1 LMVNRL
7 KDGINLVLHERFSEL
22 GELGKVWINPDLA
35 GCPLPTQQRS
45 ASESLITVGRGT
57 KLPLGTD
64 KDTLRMFIYWK
75 GQDIDLSATLYDE
88 DFKLIQHV
96 SYTNLKSDG
105 FQACHSGDITR
116 APNGAS
122 EFIDITMPQAVKM
135 GARYVTMNVLVYAGP
150 SFADH
155 EECFAGWMTRSKP
168 QSNEI
173 YDAKT
178 VEQKVD
184 LRNASRNA
192 IPVIFDLLERKA
204 IWADVA
210 TPRSSYYGGNNVE
223 SNRASIENTMQA
235 IATMKNKL
243 SLYELFKLHAD
254 VRGTIVEN
262 KEDADLVFSM
272 YEGTTPYNIAEINSE
287 YLV

>member
-1 LMVNRL
+1 
-7 KDGINLVLHERFSEL
+7 
-22 GELGKVWINPDLA
+22 
-35 GCPLPTQQRS
+35 
-45 ASESLITVGRGT
+45 
-57 KLPLGTD
+57 
-64 KDTLRMFIYWK
+64 
-75 GQDIDLSATLYDE
+75 
-88 DFKLIQHV
+88 
-96 SYTNLKSDG
+96 
-105 FQACHSGDITR
+105 
-116 APNGAS
+116 
-122 EFIDITMPQAVKM
+122 M

-150 SFADH
+150 SFAEH

-168 QSNEI
+168 ESNEI

-184 LRNASRNA
+184 LRNGTRNA

-210 TPRSSYYGGNNVE
+210 TSRNNQHDYSWGGNNVE

-272 YEGTTPYNIAEINSE
+272 YDGTTPYNIAEINSE